1 MDARSDKRTQ
11 SLAQDRCNSPLIR
24 PPIAQRAR
32 TQAVTSQ
39 CGRLEETVLF
49 SNFGCT
55 QVHAQ

>member
-39 CGRLEETVLF
+39 CGPFEETMLF
-49 SNFGCT
+49 SNF
-55 QVHAQ
+55 